1 MADEPTWRMQRLPQR
16 GLASL
21 RDCGYDQDQEQP
33 VDSEQGQPSSGWEC
47 ASMQAQSYVQH
58 S

>member
-1 MADEPTWRMQRLPQR
+1 LPQR